1 VQDTHIKLGSPLE
14 CYRDAA
20 VQWLP
25 VSPKMRPLS
34 RLPVSSDVG
43 DVSADVR
50 RLFDELARQR
60 PDRRHQITGEC
71 LPLLDVFETQDAL
84 DLVLDVPGVAVA
96 NLRIVVKGGV
106 VIVAGEKDR
115 PEPRPQAPASFHLV
129 ERDFGRF
136 ARAVRV
142 HVAVDAARATATLRD
157 GELRIVLPKIPERR
171 ARPIPVAIST
181 EPPA

>member
-1 VQDTHIKLGSPLE
+1 
-14 CYRDAA
+14 
-20 VQWLP
+20 
-25 VSPKMRPLS
+25 MRPLT
-34 RLPVSSDVG
+34 RLPISSDVG

-60 PDRRHQITGEC
+60 PERRHQITGEC

-84 DLVLDVPGVAVA
+84 DLVLDVPGIPAA
-96 NLRIVVKGGV
+96 NLRVVVKAGV

-115 PEPRPQAPASFHLV
+115 PEPVPRGPASYHLV

-142 HVAVDAARATATLRD
+142 HVAVDAARATATLRE
-157 GELRIVLPKIPERR
+157 GELRIVLPKIQERR
-171 ARPIPVAIST
+171 GRGIAIAIAT
-181 EPPA
+181 EPAP